1 MDGRWLPIRIV
12 ALALLALACA
22 PPPAPSPAPPAAS
35 KPPAAATAPPPTTAP
50 AAAPATPPPAP
61 PARAH
66 VEYMMIVP
74 NLNYWHQFVAQELG
88 FFDAQNLEV
97 EQSYSETSS
106 RLVQALA
113 SGSVHMGGPSPD
125 AVINA
130 VERGGGGLVIIAGEL
145 DKMAYSLVAARDVR
159 TYADLR
165 GKTLAAIGAQEG
177 STVVLRKM
185 LGDHGLRPDEYSFV
199 PVGGT
204 ANRAA
209 AVQNGTAAAAL
220 IGQPQDF
227 RLTAEGYPNLGN
239 SYEVFPY
246 YPLNVIATRRDWAQ
260 QNADVVV
267 RFLRAIIQADRWL
280 YDPANREAAANVA
293 VNSARMTLE
302 EGLRSYDLLVTQTQ
316 AIPREAD
323 LPLGGLQAVIETM
336 AEVDL
341 LSPPLPNPD
350 KYVDLTYLERARR

>member
-1 MDGRWLPIRIV
+1 
-12 ALALLALACA
+12 
-22 PPPAPSPAPPAAS
+22 
-35 KPPAAATAPPPTTAP
+35 
-50 AAAPATPPPAP
+50 
-61 PARAH
+61 
-66 VEYMMIVP
+66 
-74 NLNYWHQFVAQELG
+74 
-88 FFDAQNLEV
+88 
-97 EQSYSETSS
+97 
-106 RLVQALA
+106 
-113 SGSVHMGGPSPD
+113 
-125 AVINA
+125 
-130 VERGGGGLVIIAGEL
+130 
-145 DKMAYSLVAARDVR
+145 
-159 TYADLR
+159 
-165 GKTLAAIGAQEG
+165 
-177 STVVLRKM
+177 M